1 MASEEYRVNYSEITK
16 IYRNERKDVLTE
28 LPGDFYA
35 KARLYI
41 EELTAEEER
50 SRENSELSA
59 AARSQI
65 NEATKLLRHIWEFRT
80 RKLMLLAV
88 SQRHQAEVEL
98 RGLADEERAL
108 LSKAVSVVR
117 LHEKSSL
124 DGKPQKEEY
133 VTAAKTSVETVKE
146 RVETVNE
153 YPEPPA
159 QIAAGIAH
167 TDHEID
173 HEVGEQKM
181 VLLRFISDAPKFSTE
196 FGEFSLKKGEV
207 ANIPAQYAKILT
219 NRKVAVE
226 IASHGI

>member
-41 EELTAEEER
+41 EELTTEEER

-153 YPEPPA
+153 DPEPPA

-167 TDHEID
+167 TD

-196 FGEFSLKKGEV
+196 FGDFSLKKGEV

-226 IASHGI
+226 IASHGD